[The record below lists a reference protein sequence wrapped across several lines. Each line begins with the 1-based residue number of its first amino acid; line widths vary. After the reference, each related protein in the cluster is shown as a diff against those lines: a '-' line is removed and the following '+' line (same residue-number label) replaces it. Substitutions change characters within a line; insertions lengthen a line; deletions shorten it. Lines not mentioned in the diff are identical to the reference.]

1 MAYEI
6 YCKNCGRKLLKYEKY
21 ERKYKSPVACC
32 KKCGKEY
39 IDPRCHEL
47 AIEGIPEAEF
57 KVTNGIILF
66 IIGVLIAWRGFYLF
80 GMRML
85 GTPDSM
91 QWLMPSA
98 ILLLGLAM
106 IIGAIID
113 LIRILTGSKKRRYE
127 RLLEESKVRISSD
140 EYIWKLK
147 NLGYLREGVSE

>member
-21 ERKYKSPVACC
+21 ERKYKSPIAYC

-57 KVTNGIILF
+57 KVTNGIFLF
-66 IIGVLIAWRGFYLF
+66 IIGALIAWRGFYLF

-91 QWLMPSA
+91 QWLLPTM
-98 ILLLGLAM
+98 ILLLGFAM

-113 LIRILTGSKKRRYE
+113 LIRISTGSKKRKYE
-127 RLLEESKVRISSD
+127 RLLEESKVRISND

-147 NLGYLREGVSE
+147 NLGYLREGASE